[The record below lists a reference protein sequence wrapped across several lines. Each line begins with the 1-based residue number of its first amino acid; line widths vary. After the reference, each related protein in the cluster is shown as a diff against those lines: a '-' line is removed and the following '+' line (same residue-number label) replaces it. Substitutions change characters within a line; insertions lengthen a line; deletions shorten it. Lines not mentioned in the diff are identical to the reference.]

1 MITVDND
8 ILIHLVHVLASPL
21 PDHDWFL
28 QTSCNHVASAVLSH
42 ECVTVGY
49 IYKNSNK
56 AILERVLKQEILT
69 PELLSDFEKHT
80 HLSETSDEK
89 LKIFVLI
96 FVYGMYL
103 LMYVLIFYL

>member
-1 MITVDND
+1 MYLHLLFLIMTGFYKPVAIT
-8 ILIHLVHVLASPL
+8 L
-21 PDHDWFL
+21 PALF
-28 QTSCNHVASAVLSH
+28 SATG
-42 ECVTVGY
+42 CVTMSY
-49 IYKNSNK
+49 IYRNFNK

-96 FVYGMYL
+96 FVYGMYF